1 MFDLLKKDCHERMG
15 NAIDNLGITKGGGSV
30 RANNAHFASQFRS

>member
-15 NAIDNLGITKGGGSV
+15 NAIDSLNIKNGGGSV
-30 RANNAHFASQFRS
+30 RAKNDNYNN

>member
-15 NAIDNLGITKGGGSV
+15 NAIDNLNIKNCGGSV
-30 RANNAHFASQFRS
+30 RAKNDNYNN